1 MLPSHEMVPLPAL
14 SPTMEV
20 GTIKSWEVKVGDSF
34 EEGDIL
40 CEVETDKA
48 VVAFEAVGVEG
59 YIAAILKPEGS
70 KDIKVGEMVCVV
82 VEEEGDIAAFKDFK
96 VGDASETATPAAPA
110 APSTP
115 PPAAAA
121 APAASNYPSHEVIE
135 GETAIAEIETDKATI
150 TFEATG
156 IEGYVA
162 AILYE
167 EGAKDIKLGEPLFIV
182 VEEESDVPKFKDFTL
197 ASVSAG
203 GAPAAAPVAAAAAP
217 ASVAAPAAG
226 VVVAAAVAAPVVQT
240 GDRLKASPYAKKLAS
255 EKNVPLNQLAGSGP
269 GGRIVANDV
278 NPYVPSAAPAAAPVQ
293 AAAAAPVS
301 APAGLG
307 AGDFTDLDLT
317 NMRKTIA
324 SRLCESKNS
333 IPHYY
338 LTRTIRTDAINEL
351 RGQLNQIS
359 DVKISVND
367 FIIKAASL
375 ACLKVPEA
383 NSAWMGD
390 TIRQYN
396 VVDMSVAVATPN
408 GLITPIVFDSHTK
421 GLAQISSDV
430 KRLAAKARDG
440 KLQPAEL

>member
-1 MLPSHEMVPLPAL
+1 MLPQSY
-14 SPTMEV
+14 T
-20 GTIKSWEVKVGDSF
+20 K
-34 EEGDIL
+34 
-40 CEVETDKA
+40 KA
-48 VVAFEAVGVEG
+48 Q
-59 YIAAILKPEGS
+59 K
-70 KDIKVGEMVCVV
+70 
-82 VEEEGDIAAFKDFK
+82 
-96 VGDASETATPAAPA
+96 
-110 APSTP
+110 
-115 PPAAAA
+115 
-121 APAASNYPSHEVIE
+121 
-135 GETAIAEIETDKATI
+135 
-150 TFEATG
+150 
-156 IEGYVA
+156 
-162 AILYE
+162 
-167 EGAKDIKLGEPLFIV
+167 IKLGEPLFIV

-203 GAPAAAPVAAAAAP
+203 GAPAAAAP
-217 ASVAAPAAG
+217 AGAV
-226 VVVAAAVAAPVVQT
+226 VAAPVVQT

-269 GGRIVANDV
+269 GGRIVADDV
-278 NPYVPSAAPAAAPVQ
+278 NSYVPSATPAAAPAQ

-317 NMRKTIA
+317 DMRKTIA

-396 VVDMSVAVATPN
+396 VVDMSVAV
-408 GLITPIVFDSHTK
+408 
-421 GLAQISSDV
+421 
-430 KRLAAKARDG
+430 
-440 KLQPAEL
+440 E